1 MILITGAAGFI
12 GSALT
17 WYLNELGIEDIIIS
31 DKLHSEDKWLNI
43 RKRSYYD
50 WVDRD
55 ELFEWLEK
63 KEVKINVVVHLGA
76 CSATTE
82 KNGDF
87 LLKNNYE
94 YTKKLWNYCTRND
107 INYIYASSAAT
118 YGDGE
123 NGYDDD
129 IYKIEKLLPLNKYGY
144 SKHIF
149 DLWALKQKET
159 PKQWVGL
166 KFFNVY
172 GPNEYHKERM
182 ASVVYHAYNQALKDK
197 EVKLFK
203 SYKEEYKDGYQLR
216 DFVYIKDVVKIIHFF
231 IETEGKSGIYNVGTG
246 QADSF
251 YNLAFSTMTSM
262 GIIPIIKFVDMP
274 DDLKNKYQYF
284 TEAKMSKLREVGYKE
299 KLYSLSE
306 GVKDYVQNY
315 LLKEDK
321 YL

>member
-12 GSALT
+12 GSALV
-17 WYLNELGIEDIIIS
+17 WYLNELGIEDIVIS
-31 DKLHSEDKWLNI
+31 DKLHSEEKWLNI
-43 RKRSYYD
+43 RKRKYYD

-63 KEVKINVVVHLGA
+63 NEVKINVVVHMGA

-94 YTKKLWNYCTRND
+94 YTKKLWNYCTKNN
-107 INYIYASSAAT
+107 INYVYASSAAT
-118 YGDGE
+118 YGDGK

-129 IYKIEKLLPLNKYGY
+129 IYKIENLRPLNKYGY

-149 DLWALKQKET
+149 DLWALKQKDT

-172 GPNEYHKERM
+172 GPNEYHKGRM
-182 ASVVYHAYNQALKDK
+182 ASVVYHSYNQAERDK

-231 IETEGKSGIYNVGTG
+231 IESEGKNGIYNVGTG
-246 QADSF
+246 KADSF
-251 YNLAFSTMTSM
+251 YNLAYSTMTAM
-262 GIIPIIKFVDMP
+262 KIEPIINFIDMP
-274 DDLKNKYQYF
+274 NDLKDKYQYF
-284 TEAKMSKLREVGYKE
+284 TEAKILKLKEIGYKE
-299 KLYSLSE
+299 KFYSLTE
-306 GVKDYVQNY
+306 GIKDYIENY